1 MRAFLYQNHPLFLL
15 LVHGIKYI
23 NNKSKHKY
31 LQIIIKTICH
41 HQFLLFF
48 MDVFSHF
55 IFHFHY
61 FQHINKSF
69 CSYNSSF
76 LIFFL
81 SPVCFQIK
89 STCNRMCTLY
99 TSGTTGVTTLF
110 NGKHKNTG
118 YINIKQTNKS
128 KLFFKLIR

>member
-1 MRAFLYQNHPLFLL
+1 MTHTYSCAYKNKDIVNKSKFFFNWFIIFNSTYRWFCMRAFLYQNHPLFLL

-81 SPVCFQIK
+81 SPVCF
-89 STCNRMCTLY
+89 
-99 TSGTTGVTTLF
+99 
-110 NGKHKNTG
+110 
-118 YINIKQTNKS
+118 
-128 KLFFKLIR
+128 